1 MGDFRPAEPLDLPH
15 PKNSWIRPHAF
26 YRRQIHRSSRAGSYP
41 PPPRHIFRVEPT
53 LTDSIEFTQVRRLL
67 PRSIGFN
74 RVPTLSWYTKVAAS
88 YICRHRKF
96 CKPLS
101 SKFTRQPK
109 SGVFT
114 EFLHNS
120 NIWMR
125 WNSFIGIQVTAKSS
139 ECSSAFVNEQ
149 TSNSHKPLIK
159 PTASLLQVNII

>member
-1 MGDFRPAEPLDLPH
+1 MYTGPQWGTFVLQNPLTCPIQKIPEFVHMHSTGGKSIDPRGRGRTPPH
-15 PKNSWIRPHAF
+15 
-26 YRRQIHRSSRAGSYP
+26 
-41 PPPRHIFRVEPT
+41 PRHIFRVEPT

-125 WNSFIGIQVTAKSS
+125 WNSFIGIQVTARSRVSAVRPSS
-139 ECSSAFVNEQ
+139 MNKLRIHI
-149 TSNSHKPLIK
+149 SH
-159 PTASLLQVNII
+159 